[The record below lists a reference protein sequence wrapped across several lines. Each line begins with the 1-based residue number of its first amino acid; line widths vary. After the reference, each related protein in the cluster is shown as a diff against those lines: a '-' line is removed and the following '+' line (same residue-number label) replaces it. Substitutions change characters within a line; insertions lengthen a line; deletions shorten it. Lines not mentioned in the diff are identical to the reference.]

1 MRTNYQTS
9 YNPMDMGSPNF
20 FSYNV
25 DALVSMTN
33 QQLEVS
39 NELHMHSS
47 HPLSPHGPAPHIPET
62 SLLIVTPVSW
72 SSCPLC
78 PTLPPNSS

>member
-39 NELHMHSS
+39 NELHMHWS
-47 HPLSPHGPAPHIPET
+47 HPRSPHGPAPHIPET
-62 SLLIVTPVSW
+62 SLLIVTPVS
-72 SSCPLC
+72 SPSCPLC
-78 PTLPPNSS
+78 PTLPPSSS